1 MARARQA
8 LPTHNGSN
16 KEESARRGSGDNHSP
31 RHAGVQ
37 GMPRMEVNGNGLMM
51 SGGGR
56 ESKERGCQLYV
67 RGWVAANGGADKQT
81 REASSA

>member
-31 RHAGVQ
+31 RHAGIR
-37 GMPRMEVNGNGLMM
+37 GMTSILRERAVNN
-51 SGGGR
+51 
-56 ESKERGCQLYV
+56 
-67 RGWVAANGGADKQT
+67 T
-81 REASSA
+81 

>member
-31 RHAGVQ
+31 HHAGIR
-37 GMPRMEVNGNGLMM
+37 GMPKMEEKRTGND
-51 SGGGR
+51 SCICVISPDSVFVR
-56 ESKERGCQLYV
+56 ES
-67 RGWVAANGGADKQT
+67 WV
-81 REASSA
+81 